1 MLFTFPH
8 TAVCFRDKMSRI
20 RIDEPRWD
28 QSTYEGRAKHFFTIT
43 NPLNLLCSSEQLERA
58 RDVITRYRKGEDV
71 KLTDDEIWK
80 AKNVYD
86 SAFHPDTGEKM
97 MLVGRMSAQV
107 PMNMSIT
114 GCMLT
119 FYKTAPAVVFWQWI
133 NQSFNALV
141 NYTNRSG
148 NSPISVQQLGGS
160 YMLATGGALATALG
174 LNSLVKSMPPL
185 VGRLVPFT
193 AVAAANCIN
202 IPMMRM
208 KELQDGVTL
217 LDKNGNKVGESKTA
231 AKSGIGAVCVSR
243 ILMGAPG
250 MEWRETGVML
260 LDQDNNSVGY
270 SKAAAR
276 TGVTMVGLSRILMAV
291 PSCVIPPIVMN
302 IFEKR
307 GTLRRMPWI
316 AAPLQVVLCGVCL
329 TFATPACCALFPQ
342 KASIAVSSLEPEVQ
356 EKIRQLPDAPDVVY
370 YNKGL

>member
-1 MLFTFPH
+1 
-8 TAVCFRDKMSRI
+8 MSRI
-20 RIDEPRWD
+20 NIDEPRWD
-28 QSTYEGRAKHFFTIT
+28 QSTYEGRAAHFFTIT

-58 RDVITRYRKGEDV
+58 KDIVTRYRKGEDV
-71 KLTDDEIWK
+71 SLTDDEIWK

-107 PMNMSIT
+107 PMNMTIT

-119 FYKTAPAVVFWQWI
+119 FYKTTPAVVFWQWI

-148 NSPISVQQLGGS
+148 DSPISVQQLGTS
-160 YMLATGGALATALG
+160 YVLATGGALATALG

-185 VGRLVPFT
+185 IGRLVPFT
-193 AVAAANCIN
+193 AVAAANCVN

-231 AKSGIGAVCVSR
+231 AKWGIAAVCVSR
-243 ILMGAPG
+243 ILMASPG
-250 MEWRETGVML
+250 MVL
-260 LDQDNNSVGY
+260 
-270 SKAAAR
+270 
-276 TGVTMVGLSRILMAV
+276 
-291 PSCVIPPIVMN
+291 PPIVMN
-302 IFEKR
+302 ILEKR

-316 AAPLQVVLCGVCL
+316 SAPLQVALCGVCL

>member
-1 MLFTFPH
+1 MESAIPLPDTPKM
-8 TAVCFRDKMSRI
+8 ALLNKMSRI
-20 RIDEPRWD
+20 NIDEPRWD
-28 QSTYEGRAKHFFTIT
+28 QSTYEGRAAHFFTIT

-58 RDVITRYRKGEDV
+58 KDIVTRYRKGEDV
-71 KLTDDEIWK
+71 SLTDDEIWK

-107 PMNMSIT
+107 PMNMTIT

-119 FYKTAPAVVFWQWI
+119 FYKTTPAVVFWQWI

-148 NSPISVQQLGGS
+148 DSPISVQQLGTS
-160 YMLATGGALATALG
+160 YVLATGGALVTALG

-185 VGRLVPFT
+185 IGRLVPFT
-193 AVAAANCIN
+193 AVAAANCVN

-231 AKSGIGAVCVSR
+231 AKWGIAAVCVSR
-243 ILMGAPG
+243 ILMASPG
-250 MEWRETGVML
+250 MVL
-260 LDQDNNSVGY
+260 
-270 SKAAAR
+270 
-276 TGVTMVGLSRILMAV
+276 
-291 PSCVIPPIVMN
+291 PPIVMN
-302 IFEKR
+302 ILEKR

-316 AAPLQVVLCGVCL
+316 AAPLQVALCGVCL